1 MSAGDGVEL
10 AVRLVRRGLLS
21 DESVRQLDSCD
32 SFPAYLSDESLK
44 EVIQIGTE
52 ILVGEVSVLC
62 EDICRQVVVLIL
74 VVKL

>member
-1 MSAGDGVEL
+1 MS
-10 AVRLVRRGLLS
+10 
-21 DESVRQLDSCD
+21 QLDSCD
-32 SFPAYLSDESLK
+32 SCDSSDSLTAYLSDESLK